1 MMKKGIICGVC
12 AVVLLLFLTPTIPA
26 QQYTLVKDI
35 LEKDFQQNLDDTIV
49 TLRRI
54 SKDET
59 QMEYQKEILLKSFHQ
74 MKQIREYGGFDAVPT
89 CFNSIINLLL
99 SLILSIL
106 GAIVGTIFG
115 KLFGPLLVFLV
126 KVLTFPAILF
136 AKILEMLFDGN
147 IITAA

>member
-1 MMKKGIICGVC
+1 MKKAIIFGVC
-12 AVVLLLFLTPTIPA
+12 VAAFLLLITPTIPA

-35 LEKDFQQNLDDTIV
+35 IEKDFQQNLDDTIV
-49 TLRRI
+49 ALRRI

-59 QMEYQKEILLKSFHQ
+59 QIEYQKEILFKSFHQ
-74 MKQIREYGGFDAVPT
+74 MKQMREDGGFDTVPT
-89 CFNSIINLLL
+89 CFKSIINLLL

-136 AKILEMLFDGN
+136 AKILEFLFN
-147 IITAA
+147 KKTIIAV